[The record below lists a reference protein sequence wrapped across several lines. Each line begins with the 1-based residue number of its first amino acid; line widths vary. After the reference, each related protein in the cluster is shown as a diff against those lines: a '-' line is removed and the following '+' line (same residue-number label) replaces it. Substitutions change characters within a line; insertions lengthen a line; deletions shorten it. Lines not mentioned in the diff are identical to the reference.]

1 MINGSRI
8 FFPLFLSCISC
19 AACFFQQGYLDYFF
33 LFIRNNE
40 PETIDEDDTL
50 EAGSLPNFRSGIH
63 VKLPQRLLFVSTLE
77 TRAIFFFFFFFS
89 FPPPIFHPEI
99 PYFFP
104 FPSPVWK
111 RKKITAA
118 RFHPSFFFCREVTSF
133 VDRRRVRFRFLF
145 FLFFFSKIYRRE
157 TCRFSRQVA
166 LAHFSGKKLLYIFFS
181 IVQLI
186 NLRGNVL
193 RVIFPISCITNI
205 LQYIKK
211 KEGKGIPRI
220 ILSHR
225 FHSMQVSKNFSSNY

>member
-1 MINGSRI
+1 M
-8 FFPLFLSCISC
+8 
-19 AACFFQQGYLDYFF
+19 
-33 LFIRNNE
+33 FIRNNE

-211 KEGKGIPRI
+211 KKKEKEFQEFHSLPSIPFHASFKKFFPRI
-220 ILSHR
+220 I
-225 FHSMQVSKNFSSNY
+225 NN

>member
-1 MINGSRI
+1 M
-8 FFPLFLSCISC
+8 
-19 AACFFQQGYLDYFF
+19 
-33 LFIRNNE
+33 FIRNNE

-118 RFHPSFFFCREVTSF
+118 RFHPSFFFCREVTNF

-145 FLFFFSKIYRRE
+145 FFYFSFP
-157 TCRFSRQVA
+157 RFTDAKLVVSRA
-166 LAHFSGKKLLYIFFS
+166 KWLSRIFPAKNCYTFFFS

-211 KEGKGIPRI
+211 KKERKGIPRI
-220 ILSHR
+220 P
-225 FHSMQVSKNFSSNY
+225 FSSIDSIPSKFQKIFPRIINN